1 MGKRSARQ
9 RPDLHGP
16 QRGLRLLALAAV
28 LAGAPAVAGDLTVPL
43 PAHVL
48 PPLSPD
54 SSGPLTT
61 EKAEL
66 GKKLY
71 FERKLSADDSVS
83 CATCHDPRHGFAE
96 PRPVSIGVG
105 GKQGVR
111 NAPSAFD
118 AAFLG
123 TQFWDGRVPTL
134 EEQATGPIV
143 NPVEMAMPSSDAA
156 VAKIA
161 AIAEY
166 KPLFKA
172 AFGDETVSMD
182 RIAIAIASF
191 ERTLV
196 DVEAP
201 IDRFVAGDTQ
211 AINESAQARLGALQR
226 QGALQQLPRL
236 RGVLPAPHRRAVPQ
250 HRRRGE
256 GRELR
261 GARAARPANPDSF
274 TDLAHTEGV
283 TELGRFIVTRSTRT
297 SARSRRRSSAT
308 SRSRRPY
315 MHNGSEATLEAV
327 IEFYD
332 KGGNPNPW
340 LDGGMRPL
348 SLTRAG
354 EGRPRRGD
362 EDLHE
367 RRHGALRAAR
377 GAHAPLTEDPCPTT

>member
-1 MGKRSARQ
+1 MGKRPARQ
-9 RPDLHGP
+9 RPARLGP
-16 QRGLRLLALAAV
+16 QRGLRVLALLAAFAA
-28 LAGAPAVAGDLTVPL
+28 APAAGGELTVPL

-48 PPLSPD
+48 PPLAPE
-54 SSGPLTT
+54 SSGALTT
-61 EKAEL
+61 EKVEL

-71 FERKLSADDSVS
+71 FERKLSADDTVS

-105 GKQGVR
+105 GKAGVR

-123 TQFWDGRVPTL
+123 MQFWDGREATL
-134 EEQATGPIV
+134 EAQATGPIV

-156 VAKIA
+156 VAKIV
-161 AIAEY
+161 AIPEY
-166 KPLFKA
+166 KPLFAA
-172 AFGDETVSMD
+172 AFGDDAITMD

-201 IDRFVAGDTQ
+201 IDRFVAGDQ
-211 AINESAQARLGALQR
+211 KAINESAKRGWELYNGKARCNNCHGYVASFPLFTDELFHNI
-226 QGALQQLPRL
+226 
-236 RGVLPAPHRRAVPQ
+236 GVAAQNVNFK
-250 HRRRGE
+250 
-256 GRELR
+256 EL
-261 GARAARPANPDSF
+261 AQNVAANPDSF

-283 TELGRFIVTRSTRT
+283 TELGRFIVTKEYKDIGAFKTPHLRNVALTP
-297 SARSRRRSSAT
+297 
-308 SRSRRPY
+308 PY

-348 SLTRAG
+348 ALTAQ
-354 EGRPRRGD
+354 EKA
-362 EDLHE
+362 DLVE
-367 RRHGALRAAR
+367 LMKTFTSDGMAR
-377 GAHAPLTEDPCPTT
+377 FAPLAELMPR

>member
-1 MGKRSARQ
+1 MLKRPARQ
-9 RPDLHGP
+9 RPDRSGP
-16 QRGLRLLALAAV
+16 QAALRVLFTAAL
-28 LAGAPAVAGDLTVPL
+28 LAGASGAHAGDLTVAL

-48 PPLSPD
+48 APLAPET
-54 SSGPLTT
+54 SGPLTT
-61 EKAEL
+61 EKVEL

-71 FERKLSADDSVS
+71 FERKLSADDTVS

-123 TQFWDGRVPTL
+123 MQFWDGRVPTL

-143 NPVEMAMPSSDAA
+143 NPIEMAMPSSDAA

-161 AIAEY
+161 ALAEY
-166 KPLFKA
+166 KPLFSA
-172 AFGDETVSMD
+172 AFGDESVTMD

-201 IDRFVAGDTQ
+201 IDRFVAGDQ
-211 AINESAQARLGALQR
+211 KAISESAKRGWDLYNGKARCNNCHGYVASFPLLTDELFHNIGVA
-226 QGALQQLPRL
+226 AKDVNFEQL
-236 RGVLPAPHRRAVPQ
+236 
-250 HRRRGE
+250 
-256 GRELR
+256 
-261 GARAARPANPDSF
+261 ARHVAANPDSF

-283 TELGRFIVTRSTRT
+283 TELGRFIVTKEYKDIGAFKTPQLRNVALTP
-297 SARSRRRSSAT
+297 
-308 SRSRRPY
+308 PY

-327 IEFYD
+327 IDFYD

-348 SLTRAG
+348 SLTAQ
-354 EGRPRRGD
+354 EKA
-362 EDLHE
+362 DLVE
-367 RRHGALRAAR
+367 VMKTFTSDGMAR
-377 GAHAPLTEDPCPTT
+377 FAPLAELMPR

>member
-1 MGKRSARQ
+1 VRKRPARQ
-9 RPDLHGP
+9 RPDRSGP
-16 QRGLRLLALAAV
+16 QTALRVLFAAAL
-28 LAGAPAVAGDLTVPL
+28 LAGAAGAQAGDLTVPL

-48 PPLSPD
+48 APLAPEA
-54 SSGPLTT
+54 SGALTT
-61 EKAEL
+61 EKVEL

-71 FERKLSADDSVS
+71 FERKLSADDTVS

-105 GKQGVR
+105 GRKGVR

-123 TQFWDGRVPTL
+123 LQFWDGRVPTL

-143 NPVEMAMPSSDAA
+143 NPLEMAMPSSDAA

-161 AIAEY
+161 ALPDY
-166 KPLFKA
+166 KPLFSA
-172 AFGDETVSMD
+172 AFGDESVTMD

-201 IDRFVAGDTQ
+201 IDRFVAGDQ
-211 AINESAQARLGALQR
+211 KAISESAKRGWDLYNGKARCNNCHGYVASFPLMTDELFHNIGVA
-226 QGALQQLPRL
+226 AKDVNFEQL
-236 RGVLPAPHRRAVPQ
+236 
-250 HRRRGE
+250 
-256 GRELR
+256 
-261 GARAARPANPDSF
+261 ARHVSANPDSF
-274 TDLAHTEGV
+274 TDLAHTQGV
-283 TELGRFIVTRSTRT
+283 TELGRFIVTKEYKDIGAFKTPQLRNVALTP
-297 SARSRRRSSAT
+297 
-308 SRSRRPY
+308 PY

-348 SLTRAG
+348 SLTAQ
-354 EGRPRRGD
+354 EKA
-362 EDLHE
+362 DLVE
-367 RRHGALRAAR
+367 VMKAFTSDGMAR
-377 GAHAPLTEDPCPTT
+377 FAPLAELMPR

>member
-1 MGKRSARQ
+1 VGKRPARQ
-9 RPDLHGP
+9 RPARLGA
-16 QRGLRLLALAAV
+16 QRGLRVLALLAACAA
-28 LAGAPAVAGDLTVPL
+28 APAAAGELAVPL

-48 PPLSPD
+48 PPLAPET
-54 SSGPLTT
+54 SGALTT
-61 EKAEL
+61 EKVEL

-71 FERKLSADDSVS
+71 FERKLSADDTVS

-105 GKQGVR
+105 GKKGVR

-123 TQFWDGRVPTL
+123 MQFWDGREATL
-134 EEQATGPIV
+134 EAQATGPIV
-143 NPVEMAMPSSDAA
+143 NPIEMAMPSSDAA

-161 AIAEY
+161 AIPEY
-166 KPLFKA
+166 EPLFAA
-172 AFGDETVSMD
+172 AFGDDAITMD

-201 IDRFVAGDTQ
+201 IDRFVAGDAN
-211 AINESAQARLGALQR
+211 AINESAKRGWELYNAKARCNNCHGYVASFPLFTDELFHNIGVAAKDVNFEALAR
-226 QGALQQLPRL
+226 Q
-236 RGVLPAPHRRAVPQ
+236 VT
-250 HRRRGE
+250 
-256 GRELR
+256 
-261 GARAARPANPDSF
+261 ANPDSF

-283 TELGRFIVTRSTRT
+283 TELGRFIVTKEPKDIGAFKTPHLRNVALTP
-297 SARSRRRSSAT
+297 
-308 SRSRRPY
+308 PY

-348 SLTRAG
+348 ALTAQ
-354 EGRPRRGD
+354 EKA
-362 EDLHE
+362 DLVE
-367 RRHGALRAAR
+367 LMKTFTSDGMAR
-377 GAHAPLTEDPCPTT
+377 FAPLAELMPR

>member
-1 MGKRSARQ
+1 MRPTRQ
-9 RPDLHGP
+9 RPDRPGP
-16 QRGLRLLALAAV
+16 RAAFLVLAFAAA
-28 LAGAPAVAGDLTVPL
+28 LAGARAAAAEELTVPL

-48 PPLSPD
+48 APFAPEASV
-54 SSGPLTT
+54 PLTS
-61 EKAEL
+61 EKVEL

-71 FERKLSADDSVS
+71 FERRLSADDTVS

-105 GKQGVR
+105 GKKGVR

-123 TQFWDGRVPTL
+123 SQFWDGRVPTL

-156 VAKIA
+156 VAKIGA
-161 AIAEY
+161 APEY
-166 KPLFKA
+166 APLFAA
-172 AFGDETVSMD
+172 AFGDGSVTME

-201 IDRFVAGDTQ
+201 IDRFVAGDQ
-211 AINESAQARLGALQR
+211 KAISESAKRGWDLYNGKARCNNCHGYVASFPLMTDELFHNIGVA
-226 QGALQQLPRL
+226 AKDVNFEQL
-236 RGVLPAPHRRAVPQ
+236 
-250 HRRRGE
+250 
-256 GRELR
+256 
-261 GARAARPANPDSF
+261 ARHVSANPDSF

-283 TELGRFIVTRSTRT
+283 TELGRFIVTKEQKDIGAFKTPQLRNVVLTP
-297 SARSRRRSSAT
+297 
-308 SRSRRPY
+308 PY

-348 SLTRAG
+348 SLTAQ
-354 EGRPRRGD
+354 EKA
-362 EDLHE
+362 DLVE
-367 RRHGALRAAR
+367 VMKAFTSDGMAR
-377 GAHAPLTEDPCPTT
+377 FAPLAELMPR

>member
-1 MGKRSARQ
+1 VGKRPARQ
-9 RPDLHGP
+9 RPARLGP
-16 QRGLRLLALAAV
+16 QRGLRVLAV
-28 LAGAPAVAGDLTVPL
+28 LAACAAAPAGAGELTVPL

-48 PPLSPD
+48 PPLAPET
-54 SSGPLTT
+54 SGPLTT
-61 EKAEL
+61 EKVEL

-71 FERKLSADDSVS
+71 FERRLSADDTVS

-105 GKQGVR
+105 GKKGVR

-123 TQFWDGRVPTL
+123 TQFWDGREATL
-134 EEQATGPIV
+134 EAQATGPIV

-166 KPLFKA
+166 APLFEA
-172 AFGDETVSMD
+172 AFGDASVTMD

-191 ERTLV
+191 ERTLI

-201 IDRFVAGDTQ
+201 IDRFVAGDQ
-211 AINESAQARLGALQR
+211 SAINESAKRGWELYNGKARCNNCHGYVASFPLFTDELFHNIGVA
-226 QGALQQLPRL
+226 AKDVNFEQL
-236 RGVLPAPHRRAVPQ
+236 
-250 HRRRGE
+250 
-256 GRELR
+256 
-261 GARAARPANPDSF
+261 ARSVTANPESF

-283 TELGRFIVTRSTRT
+283 TELGRFIVTKEQKDIGAFKTPQLRNVALTP
-297 SARSRRRSSAT
+297 
-308 SRSRRPY
+308 PY

-348 SLTRAG
+348 SLTPQEKA
-354 EGRPRRGD
+354 
-362 EDLHE
+362 DLVE
-367 RRHGALRAAR
+367 LMKTFTSDGMAR
-377 GAHAPLTEDPCPTT
+377 FAPLAELMPR

>member
-1 MGKRSARQ
+1 VGKRPVRQ
-9 RPDLHGP
+9 RPDRSRPHA
-16 QRGLRLLALAAV
+16 LRLIVAAAL
-28 LAGAPAVAGDLTVPL
+28 LAGASAAAAGDLTVPL
-43 PAHVL
+43 PGHVL
-48 PPLSPD
+48 PPLAPET
-54 SSGPLTT
+54 SGALTT
-61 EKAEL
+61 EKVEL

-71 FERKLSADDSVS
+71 FERRLSADDSVS

-96 PRPVSIGVG
+96 PKPVSIGVG
-105 GKQGVR
+105 GKKGVR

-143 NPVEMAMPSSDAA
+143 NPIEMAMPSSDAA

-161 AIAEY
+161 ALAEY
-166 KPLFKA
+166 KPLFEG
-172 AFGDETVSMD
+172 AFGDEAVTMD

-201 IDRFVAGDTQ
+201 IDRFVAGDQ
-211 AINESAQARLGALQR
+211 NAISASA
-226 QGALQQLPRL
+226 
-236 RGVLPAPHRRAVPQ
+236 
-250 HRRRGE
+250 RRGWDLYN
-256 GRELR
+256 GKARCNNCHGYVASFPLMTDELFHNI
-261 GARAARPANPDSF
+261 GVAAKDVNFEQLARHVSANPDSF

-283 TELGRFIVTRSTRT
+283 TELGRFIVTKEYKDIGAFKTPQLRNVALTP
-297 SARSRRRSSAT
+297 
-308 SRSRRPY
+308 PY

-327 IEFYD
+327 IDFYD

-348 SLTRAG
+348 SLTAQ
-354 EGRPRRGD
+354 EKA
-362 EDLHE
+362 DLVE
-367 RRHGALRAAR
+367 VMKTFTSDGMAR
-377 GAHAPLTEDPCPTT
+377 FAPLAELMPR